1 MHLIQ
6 TKNKLN
12 QEEAEYKNYQ
22 KLAQTY
28 KTENIT
34 NSLSDSAKVKIEI
47 NSLTFNRINKKYS
60 NIYVKII
67 YGKDE
72 KVTSIQADIKN
83 LIWNESFELYDFDN
97 FLVKL
102 RI

>member
-1 MHLIQ
+1 MHPIQ